1 MQDVATKNILVVDDE
16 QVMREFLADV
26 LEDFNIDKAADGD
39 EAIEKLKV
47 EKYDLIITDMKMP
60 RVSGEEVVKFA
71 KETYPDSKIIV
82 ISGYSSLFSVSNTLG
97 YGVCAFLSKPFT
109 IKQIRTEVEKSLG
122 LDNSSDRGGM
132 ELGNGL

>member
-26 LEDFNIDKAADGD
+26 LEDFNVDKAADGD
-39 EAIEKLKV
+39 EAIEKLRV

-122 LDNSSDRGGM
+122 LDNKNSHGGM

>member
-1 MQDVATKNILVVDDE
+1 MQDVALKNILVVDDE

-26 LEDFNIDKAADGD
+26 LEDFNVDKAADGD
-39 EAIEKLKV
+39 EAIEKLKKD
-47 EKYDLIITDMKMP
+47 KYDLIITDMKMP

-71 KETYPDSKIIV
+71 KETYPESKIIV

-122 LDNSSDRGGM
+122 LNDSGSGL
-132 ELGNGL
+132 ELGNGI

>member
-1 MQDVATKNILVVDDE
+1 MQDTATKNILVVDDE

-26 LEDFNIDKAADGD
+26 LEDFNVVKAADGD
-39 EAIEKLKV
+39 EAIEKLKTDR
-47 EKYDLIITDMKMP
+47 YDLIITDMKMP

-109 IKQIRTEVEKSLG
+109 IKQIRSEVEKSLG
-122 LDNSSDRGGM
+122 LGVNGPDGL
-132 ELGNGL
+132 ELGNGI

>member
-1 MQDVATKNILVVDDE
+1 MQDTATKNILVVDDE

-26 LEDFNIDKAADGD
+26 LEDFNVVKAADGD
-39 EAIEKLKV
+39 EAIEKLKTDR
-47 EKYDLIITDMKMP
+47 YDLIITDMKMP

-109 IKQIRTEVEKSLG
+109 IKQIRSEVEKSLG
-122 LDNSSDRGGM
+122 LGVNGPDGL
-132 ELGNGL
+132 ELVIGI

>member
-26 LEDFNIDKAADGD
+26 LEDFNVDKAADGD
-39 EAIEKLKV
+39 EAIEKLKIG
-47 EKYDLIITDMKMP
+47 KYDLIITDMKMP

-109 IKQIRTEVEKSLG
+109 IKQIRSEVEKSLG
-122 LDNSSDRGGM
+122 LGDADSPAGM
-132 ELGNGL
+132 ELDDGI

>member
-1 MQDVATKNILVVDDE
+1 MQDTATKNILVVDDE

-26 LEDFNIDKAADGD
+26 LEDFNVVKAADGD
-39 EAIEKLKV
+39 EAIEKLKTDR
-47 EKYDLIITDMKMP
+47 YDLIITDMKMP
-60 RVSGEEVVKFA
+60 RVSGEEVIKFA

-109 IKQIRTEVEKSLG
+109 IKQIRSEVEKSLG
-122 LDNSSDRGGM
+122 LGVNGPDGL
-132 ELGNGL
+132 ELGNGI

>member
-26 LEDFNIDKAADGD
+26 LEDFNVDKAADGD

-47 EKYDLIITDMKMP
+47 GKYDLIITDMKMP

-82 ISGYSSLFSVSNTLG
+82 ISGYSSLFS
-97 YGVCAFLSKPFT
+97 
-109 IKQIRTEVEKSLG
+109 
-122 LDNSSDRGGM
+122 
-132 ELGNGL
+132 

>member
-26 LEDFNIDKAADGD
+26 LEDFNVDKAADGD
-39 EAIEKLKV
+39 EAIEKLKTD
-47 EKYDLIITDMKMP
+47 KYDLIITDMKMP

-109 IKQIRTEVEKSLG
+109 IKQIRSEVEKSLG
-122 LDNSSDRGGM
+122 LGEIESGGL
-132 ELGNGL
+132 ELGNGI